1 MIPKTAST
9 NLNKADCRLNP
20 FQQRTSNIFII
31 FKVQAIVHA

>member
-1 MIPKTAST
+1 MILKNRST
-9 NLNKADCRLNP
+9 NLNKVDCRLNP